1 MSVVL
6 TTRISEGR
14 AGDIV
19 RNPADGGR
27 KGEAEWAR
35 LSADMAVLFQ
45 VVLSKPEYEASG
57 EISAEYY
64 NGLPLPTGRNPHP
77 KLDIASGGSGF
88 HQVLLL
94 LAFLYGRPGTVLR
107 SMNRTPIWRSFVSGM
122 FTRCCVKS
130 PRIGVHNSSSPVTPR

>member
-1 MSVVL
+1 MK
-6 TTRISEGR
+6 GR

-19 RNPADGGR
+19 RNLLLMVAE

-35 LSADMAVLFQ
+35 LSADMAACFR
-45 VVLSKPEYEASG
+45 LSYPKPEYEASG

-94 LAFLYGRPGTVLR
+94 LAFLDGRPGTVLLLDEPDAHLEVIR
-107 SMNRTPIWRSFVSGM
+107 QRDVYTLLRKVAEDRGAQLI
-122 FTRCCVKS
+122 
-130 PRIGVHNSSSPVTPR
+130 VTSHSEVILDETDR